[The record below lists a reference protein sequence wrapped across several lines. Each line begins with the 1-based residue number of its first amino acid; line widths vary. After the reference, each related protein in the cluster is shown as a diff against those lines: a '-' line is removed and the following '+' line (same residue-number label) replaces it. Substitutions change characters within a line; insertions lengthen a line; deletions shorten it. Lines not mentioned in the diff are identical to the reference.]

1 MRGGRELFSGLS
13 FALGTGEAMLLT
25 GPNGVGKSSLLR
37 VMAGLLTPASGSVVI
52 EGQIGLADAR
62 DALDRELTISR
73 ALLYWAKLDGSG
85 DVPAALA
92 AMGIAHLADVPVRM
106 LSSGQRQRAS
116 LARLIAS
123 GADIW
128 LLDEPSNA
136 LDAVGVTQ
144 LEAAC
149 AAHRAAGGI
158 VIAATHL
165 PLALA
170 GAQALD
176 LSR

>member
-13 FALGTGEAMLLT
+13 FALNVGEAMLVT
-25 GPNGVGKSSLLR
+25 GPNGIGKSSLLR
-37 VMAGLLTPASGSVVI
+37 VMAGLLAPASGTVVI
-52 EGQIGLADAR
+52 EGRIALADAR
-62 DALDRELTISR
+62 DALDRELNLSR
-73 ALLYWAKLDGSG
+73 ALLYWAKLDGGG
-85 DVPAALA
+85 DVPTALA

-116 LARLIAS
+116 IARLIAA

-136 LDAVGVTQ
+136 LDATGVKQ

-149 AAHRAAGGI
+149 MAHRSAGGI

-165 PLALA
+165 PVAVA
-170 GAQALD
+170 GAQVLD
-176 LSR
+176 LGQ